1 MFATLRH
8 GLAALLALVLLAGCA
23 AAPPP
28 KPALQVPDTVSS
40 TDWERDMQRF
50 AAEDATNPPP
60 KGAVLFV
67 GSSSIRMWATLAQDF
82 PGIAVVNRGFG
93 GSEIRDSTWYAD
105 RIVVPYAPRTIVFY
119 AGENDLN
126 SGRSPQQVLGDFRAF
141 VERVRRD
148 LPRARIVLVSIKPSP
163 LRAAQLPAQREANA
177 LLREEIARTR
187 NAVFVDVATPMLG
200 ADGQPRAE
208 LFIEDR
214 LHMNHAG
221 YEIWRGLIAPLLP
234 PR

>member
-1 MFATLRH
+1 MPAILRH
-8 GLAALLALVLLAGCA
+8 VLTVLLTAMLLAGCA
-23 AAPPP
+23 AVPPP
-28 KPALQVPDTVSS
+28 KPPLQVPGTVSN

-50 AAEDATNPPP
+50 AAADAAHPPP

-67 GSSSIRMWATLAQDF
+67 GSSSIRLWETLAQDF
-82 PGIAVVNRGFG
+82 PGTATINRGFG

-126 SGRSPQQVLGDFRAF
+126 SGRSPQQVREDFRAF
-141 VERVRRD
+141 VRQVRSE
-148 LPRARIVLVSIKPSP
+148 LPRVRIVLVSIKPSP

-177 LLREEIARTR
+177 LLREEVAKAK
-187 NAVFVDVATPMLG
+187 NATFVDVATPMLG

-208 LFIEDR
+208 LFGEDR
-214 LHMNHAG
+214 LHMNPAG
-221 YEIWRGLIAPLLP
+221 YAIWRERIAPHLQQ
-234 PR
+234 R

>member
-1 MFATLRH
+1 MSTSLRH
-8 GLAALLALVLLAGCA
+8 GIAALLAAILLAGCA

-28 KPALQVPDTVSS
+28 KPPLQVPATVSS

-50 AAEDATNPPP
+50 AAEDAANPPP

-67 GSSSIRMWATLAQDF
+67 GSSSIRMWTDLAQDF
-82 PGIAVVNRGFG
+82 PDTAVVNRGFG

-105 RIVVPYAPRTIVFY
+105 RIVVPCAPRLIVFY

-126 SGRSPQQVLGDFRAF
+126 SGRSPQQVLGDFREF
-141 VERVRRD
+141 VGRVRHD
-148 LPRARIVLVSIKPSP
+148 LPRTRLVLVSIKPSP

-177 LLREEIARTR
+177 LLRAEIAKTP

-208 LFIEDR
+208 LFLGDR
-214 LHMNHAG
+214 LHMNRAG
-221 YEIWRGLIAPLLP
+221 YDIWRRSIAPYLQQ
-234 PR
+234 

>member
-1 MFATLRH
+1 MSATLRH
-8 GLAALLALVLLAGCA
+8 GLAALLALVLLAGCT

-28 KPALQVPDTVSS
+28 KPALQVPATVSS

-50 AAEDATNPPP
+50 AAEDAANPPP
-60 KGAVLFV
+60 QGAVLFV

-119 AGENDLN
+119 AGETDLN
-126 SGRSPQQVLGDFRAF
+126 SGRSPQQVLGDVRAF

-148 LPRARIVLVSIKPSP
+148 LPRVRIVLVSIKPSP

-177 LLREEIARTR
+177 LLREEVARTG

-221 YEIWRGLIAPLLP
+221 YDIWRGLIAPQLQ

>member
-1 MFATLRH
+1 MTAILRH
-8 GLAALLALVLLAGCA
+8 FLAFLLTAALLVGCA
-23 AAPPP
+23 AVAPP
-28 KPALQVPDTVSS
+28 KPPLQVPGTVSN

-50 AAEDATNPPP
+50 AAADAAQPPP

-67 GSSSIRMWATLAQDF
+67 GSSSIRLWETLAQDF
-82 PGIAVVNRGFG
+82 PGMATINRGFG

-126 SGRSPQQVLGDFRAF
+126 SGRSPQQVRDDFRAF
-141 VERVRRD
+141 VRRVRSE
-148 LPRARIVLVSIKPSP
+148 LPRVRIVLVSIKPSP

-177 LLREEIARTR
+177 LLREEVAKTK
-187 NAVFVDVATPMLG
+187 NATFVDVATPMLG

-208 LFIEDR
+208 LFGEDR
-214 LHMNHAG
+214 LHMNPAG
-221 YEIWRGLIAPLLP
+221 YALWRERLAPHLQE
-234 PR
+234 R